1 MPDTRPPVIAAIVT
15 RASGEAN
22 RLIADFAVRH
32 QAAGWRI
39 RGLIQEQPACDDG
52 CRIFVVD
59 LDDGTRYPITQDLG
73 PGAES
78 CGLDPSLIAEASGV
92 MRRIESEGADLA
104 VFNRFGGL
112 EAEGGG
118 FAAEMLS
125 LMAGGIPVLAI
136 VPDRHLAQWREF
148 TGGLSAEL
156 PPSATALDAWF
167 FAQKRAVHRSSEVIP
182 SPSVI

>member
-78 CGLDPSLIAEASGV
+78 CGLDPSLIAEASRV

-112 EAEGGG
+112 EADGGG
-118 FAAEMLS
+118 FAAEMLN

-156 PPSATALDAWF
+156 PPSAAALDAWF
-167 FAQKRAVHRSSEVIP
+167 FAQNGQCTAAAK
-182 SPSVI
+182 

>member
-22 RLIADFAVRH
+22 RLIADFAVR
-32 QAAGWRI
+32 QKAAGWRI

-78 CGLDPSLIAEASGV
+78 CGLDPSLIAEASRV

-118 FAAEMLS
+118 FAQEMLS

-167 FAQKRAVHRSSEVIP
+167 FAQNGQCTAAAK
-182 SPSVI
+182 